1 MSVSETLS
9 KAADLIEAHGWVQFK
24 ERTYDG
30 RMCLRGAVA
39 LAAGVKQWRQIIE
52 AEESESWEYSV
63 PFGTGVSFDPGGAET
78 FTKAT
83 RALLEHNPALSNLRQ
98 EGHPGGFLEDWN
110 DAPGRTKEEVV
121 QMLRATAELTR
132 QPADILK

>member
-39 LAAGVKQWRQIIE
+39 LAAGVKQWQQIVE
-52 AEESESWEYSV
+52 EEESESWEYAVTEDVFS
-63 PFGTGVSFDPGGAET
+63 DPGGVET

-83 RALLEHNPALSNLRQ
+83 RALLEHNPALGNLR
-98 EGHPGGFLEDWN
+98 PGVGFLEDWN

>member
-24 ERTYDG
+24 EHTYDG

-39 LAAGVKQWRQIIE
+39 LAAGVKQWRQIVL
-52 AEESESWEYSV
+52 AEESESWECAV
-63 PFGTGVSFDPGGAET
+63 TEDVSSDPGGVET

-83 RALLEHNPALSNLRQ
+83 RALLEHNPALGNLRP
-98 EGHPGGFLEDWN
+98 EEHPVGFLEDWN